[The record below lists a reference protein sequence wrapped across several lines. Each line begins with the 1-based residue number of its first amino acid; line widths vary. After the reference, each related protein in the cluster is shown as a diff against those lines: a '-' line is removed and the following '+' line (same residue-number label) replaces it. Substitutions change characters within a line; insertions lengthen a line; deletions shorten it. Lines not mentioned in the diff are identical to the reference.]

1 MKRRAIL
8 CLVLVAIAACGPAS
22 PTPTTSTP
30 PAGPSAGPSAVAT
43 ESGAPPS
50 TGATFV
56 RIYLLAE
63 ERLVAVQREIQP
75 TPAVARA
82 AVEQVIA
89 GPSQTERSASPG
101 LSSSVPDGTVLL
113 GLDIVDGLATVDL
126 SKEFESGGG
135 SSSMFSRLAQ
145 IVYTLTQFPTV
156 DRVAFELAGKPVTVF
171 SGEGILLDRPSVR
184 ADFDTFLPSIF
195 VDRPAYGVTLDHP
208 ARIAGLAN
216 VFEATFLIEIRDALG
231 NALVTRQVMA
241 TCGTGCWG
249 TFDVTVPYSVG
260 SPQRGSVV
268 VYDRSAKD
276 GSVENL
282 RSYPVLL
289 VP

>member
-1 MKRRAIL
+1 MKRCAIW
-8 CLVLVAIAACGPAS
+8 CLVLVAVAACGRPS
-22 PTPTTSTP
+22 TTSTP
-30 PAGPSAGPSAVAT
+30 STPPAAASAGPSAAAT
-43 ESGAPPS
+43 GSGAPAS

-75 TPAVARA
+75 TLAVARA

-89 GPSQTERSASPG
+89 GPSQAEKSASPG

-113 GLDIVDGLATVDL
+113 GLDITDGLATVDL

-156 DRVAFELAGKPVTVF
+156 DKVAFELTGKPVTVF
-171 SGEGILLDRPSVR
+171 SGEGIILDRPSVR
-184 ADFDTFLPSIF
+184 ADFDSFLPSIF
-195 VDRPAYGVTLDHP
+195 VDRPAYGATLDHP
-208 ARIAGLAN
+208 AHITGVAN
-216 VFEATFLIEIRDALG
+216 VFEATFLIEIRDARG
-231 NALVTRQVMA
+231 KALVTRQVMA

-268 VYDRSAKD
+268 VYDRSPKD